1 MYNDSN
7 KSEVWG
13 CGDVAEKSKQKNVL
27 NPM

>member
-1 MYNDSN
+1 MYNDST
-7 KSEVWG
+7 KSKVCG